1 MPDIVEE
8 PQSRTN
14 HLEIIEIDD
23 SEHEVPG
30 KVGKYAM
37 LSLKDVE
44 SHKHTRF
51 WRSSKRKDYVIC
63 QLK

>member
-14 HLEIIEIDD
+14 HLEIDD

-37 LSLKDVE
+37 LSLKLTAINIQD
-44 SHKHTRF
+44 SGGLLRGKIMQNAR
-51 WRSSKRKDYVIC
+51 IN
-63 QLK
+63 